1 VQRDLLPLVEGTAV
15 STRYGLLRTDHIL
28 FIAAGAFT
36 QARPADLMPELQ
48 GRFPLRVE
56 LNDLSAE
63 DYHRILTEPENALIK
78 QQVALMATEGVALT
92 FTDDAIIEMAQM
104 AYRANQMLEN
114 IGARRLYT
122 IVEKVVEEI
131 AFSASDAVNK
141 EVVIDVDYVR
151 MRLSDVISD
160 EERSQFEL

>member
-1 VQRDLLPLVEGTAV
+1 
-15 STRYGLLRTDHIL
+15 
-28 FIAAGAFT
+28 
-36 QARPADLMPELQ
+36 MPELQ

>member
-1 VQRDLLPLVEGTAV
+1 MV
-15 STRYGLLRTDHIL
+15 RTDHIL

-36 QARPADLMPELQ
+36 QARPSDLIPELQ

-56 LNDLSAE
+56 LSDLSAE

-78 QQVALMATEGVALT
+78 QQEELLRTEGVTLT
-92 FTDDAIIEMAQM
+92 FADDAIVEMAEM
-104 AYRANQMLEN
+104 AYKANQMLEN

-141 EVVIDVDYVR
+141 EVTIDVDYVR
-151 MRLSDVISD
+151 MRLADILDD